1 MSRFDPAEMA
11 AVTSAHAEPVLA
23 CHRQQTHPNDCGP
36 FAAAMIITGLTG
48 RPVVAEELAKSL
60 DRPRRAGPF
69 GLLPFVRRVPR
80 QATFPWGLVDLLRE
94 AGVPAVWRMG
104 LSPEALIARLG
115 EGQVIVT
122 IVGSWRWKPWA
133 HYMVLLAHNPG
144 LGWGFADPASRH
156 SSLRWMDDESFDKR
170 WRAMGRMAVLV
181 APEAS

>member
-23 CHRQQTHPNDCGP
+23 CHRQQTHPNDCGA

-48 RPVVAEELAKSL
+48 RPVVAEDLAKAL

-80 QATFPWGLVDLLRE
+80 QATFPWGVVDLLRE
-94 AGVPAVWRMG
+94 QGLAARWRLG
-104 LSPEALIARLG
+104 LAPEDLIAHLAAG
-115 EGQVIVT
+115 GMVAT
-122 IVGSWRWKPWA
+122 IIGSWSWKPWA
-133 HYMVLLAHNPG
+133 HYMVLLAHNPDR
-144 LGWGFADPASRH
+144 GWGFADPASRH
-156 SSLRWMDDESFDKR
+156 ASLRWMEDEEFEAR

-181 APEAS
+181 APAEA